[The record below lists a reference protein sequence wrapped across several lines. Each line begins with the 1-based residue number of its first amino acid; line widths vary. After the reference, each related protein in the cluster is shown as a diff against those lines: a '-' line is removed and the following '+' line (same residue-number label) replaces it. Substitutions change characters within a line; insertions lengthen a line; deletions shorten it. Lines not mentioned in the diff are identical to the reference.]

1 MVGTANSLG
10 LGAVSTGYLEQ
21 SNVDLGT
28 ELTNMIVAQRA
39 FEANTKVVTAVDQ
52 MLNMLDQMKQ

>member
-1 MVGTANSLG
+1 